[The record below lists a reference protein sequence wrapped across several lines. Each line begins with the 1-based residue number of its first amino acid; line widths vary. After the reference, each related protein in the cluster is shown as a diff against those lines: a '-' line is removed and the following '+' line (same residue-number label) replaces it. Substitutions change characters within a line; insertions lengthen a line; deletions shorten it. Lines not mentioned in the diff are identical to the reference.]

1 MINVLFVVAVLAFI
15 VAAAFALAYKASKEE
30 WQEKYWAENRLHLD
44 TKTNLERELNSYKL
58 KLKQSNDE
66 LNLYMHS
73 CKERAYERDAA
84 RADLEKAQKIIFE
97 LSNPAPPNESQVE
110 ESKEHGTYV
119 VHRNLKPATPD
130 LYRVVFELDVNGQR
144 VLEDLTK
151 RFNRHAFVPD
161 SQGGERET
169 CRRLGQSEPVNFIL
183 SQINKANDPNYS
195 EVENDA

>member
-1 MINVLFVVAVLAFI
+1 MINVLFVVVVLALI
-15 VAAAFALAYKASKEE
+15 VAAAFAFAYKVRGEE
-30 WQEKYWAENRLHLD
+30 WEEKYWAENRLHLD
-44 TKTNLERELNSYKL
+44 TQL
-58 KLKQSNDE
+58 KLEEANKRSSG
-66 LNLYMHS
+66 L
-73 CKERAYERDAA
+73 
-84 RADLEKAQKIIFE
+84 RADNDRLCLQLTRNKQDLEAAYKDIE
-97 LSNPAPPNESQVE
+97 WLTSQNKKSE
-110 ESKEHGTYV
+110 PQEEHGTYV

-151 RFNRHAFVPD
+151 RFNRHAFVSD

>member
-1 MINVLFVVAVLAFI
+1 MINALFVVAVLAFI
-15 VAAAFALAYKASKEE
+15 VAAAFALAYKVSGEE

-44 TKTNLERELNSYKL
+44 TQL
-58 KLKQSNDE
+58 KLEEANKRASGLSADNDRLCLQLTRNKQ
-66 LNLYMHS
+66 
-73 CKERAYERDAA
+73 
-84 RADLEKAQKIIFE
+84 DLEAAYKDIE
-97 LSNPAPPNESQVE
+97 WLTSQNKKSE
-110 ESKEHGTYV
+110 PQEEHGTYV
-119 VHRNLKPATPD
+119 VQRNLKPATPD

-151 RFNRHAFVPD
+151 RFNRHAFVSD

>member
-1 MINVLFVVAVLAFI
+1 MIYGLFIAAVLAFI
-15 VAAAFALAYKASKEE
+15 VAAAFALAYKVRGEE
-30 WQEKYWAENRLHLD
+30 WEEKYWEENRLHLD

-66 LNLYMHS
+66 LNLYMRS

-84 RADLEKAQKIIFE
+84 RTELEKTQKLISD
-97 LSNPAPPNESQVE
+97 LSNPAPSNESQVE
-110 ESKEHGTYV
+110 DSKEHGTYV
-119 VHRNLKPATPD
+119 VHRNLKAATPD

>member
-1 MINVLFVVAVLAFI
+1 MIYGLFIAAVLALI
-15 VAAAFALAYKASKEE
+15 VATAFALAYKVRSEE
-30 WQEKYWAENRLHLD
+30 WEEKYWEENRLHLD
-44 TKTNLERELNSYKL
+44 TKTSLERE
-58 KLKQSNDE
+58 LKQSNDE
-66 LNLYMHS
+66 LKQCMASFREVSELY
-73 CKERAYERDAA
+73 EV
-84 RADLEKAQKIIFE
+84 AQKIILERFT
-97 LSNPAPPNESQVE
+97 PNQSANDPEGNAN
-110 ESKEHGTYV
+110 EHGTYV

-151 RFNRHAFVPD
+151 RFNRHAFVSD